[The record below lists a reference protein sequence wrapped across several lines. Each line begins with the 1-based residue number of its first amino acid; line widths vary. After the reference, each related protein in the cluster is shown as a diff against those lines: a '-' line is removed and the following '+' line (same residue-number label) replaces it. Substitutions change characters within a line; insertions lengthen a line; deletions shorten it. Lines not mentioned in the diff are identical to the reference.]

1 MADLKSVNLTPK
13 QDNFCRLYIELG
25 NASAA
30 YRQAYD
36 ADDSN
41 DNVVGV
47 EASRLLD
54 NPKISLKLKQI
65 RDDHMRRHNLTVGD
79 LLKELEESRQ
89 AALGA
94 ENPQSS
100 AAVAATMGKAKLLGL
115 DKQVIDHQSSDGSMS
130 PAKTPK
136 EMTKE
141 ELETELR
148 AIGIDP
154 AKL

>member
-1 MADLKSVNLTPK
+1 MNLTPK

-25 NASAA
+25 NASEA

-36 ADDSN
+36 AEDMN
-41 DNVVGV
+41 QNTVNKN
-47 EASRLLD
+47 ASVLLE
-54 NPKISLKLKQI
+54 NPKVATRLEQI
-65 RDDHMRRHNLTVGD
+65 RSEHMKRHNLTVGD
-79 LLKELEESRQ
+79 LLKELEEARQ

-130 PAKTPK
+130 PAKPAK